1 MTAMR
6 RRRHS
11 YPLRGRDAELELIRE
26 RLLSTAE
33 GRSGVVIV
41 EGMAGLGKTS
51 LLREAMTIADGVG
64 VRSGYG
70 RSAAGD
76 QNTPLAGLFEALLDG
91 TPALVDREA
100 LRRLHL
106 APGERYWL
114 LEDLEDLLEQ
124 TAIETPL
131 LLCIDDLQWGR
142 AACFAAVRLLPQRLR
157 TVPILWVFASRANDA
172 PDDLRTTFIS
182 LEESGARR
190 ISIGPLDSKAVIE
203 VVRDVVE
210 AEPDGDL
217 IELAQRVLG
226 SPFLLVELLNGL
238 LEEGLIKLGDGRATL
253 VEDRL
258 PMRVRDTMRER
269 LSRMTPLAREAAGIA
284 SVLGSRFSF
293 ESLVTM
299 LDVPPVR
306 LLSPLDELIR
316 ADLLV
321 DDGEHLR
328 FRHDLIRESVRQT
341 LPATVRKTLQRQ
353 AVDILLE
360 SGSTPSDVALQLA
373 ESAEPGDEL
382 AAETLFNAAKAIGYS
397 SPEVAADLAQKAVE
411 LIGPNHPLR
420 APMVVEAAVLLH
432 AAGRVIE
439 GKRFAE
445 TALRSVLPPEEN
457 AAVQFSISGML
468 SISADLRADANRRAL
483 ELPELS
489 EATQARHLA
498 RLFFNLMGAGRSQ
511 QALKMLPEAEAAAER
526 TGDPDARF
534 SIDLAMTGVLYLQGD
549 FALHLDKCE
558 AAILIGR
565 QTDDVPRQW
574 MAEQYRSESLVV
586 LDRLDEARSISDEG
600 RAACEQARQTV
611 SRRHWDA
618 WRGRQLYFAGNL
630 PDAAAVL
637 EGAYVSDE
645 GAEVVSAL
653 DAAAV
658 MTLGQIA
665 LHMADDVLTRNA
677 VANARKMIATGVPEV
692 QRLASWLLALHAMAA
707 SRAEEACNVLS
718 KSGPSPIPIYPMD
731 ITDPPKLV
739 RIALAASRG
748 DLADHAVSVAEDR
761 ATKNPTLATVNGVA
775 AHARGLRDGSVND
788 LRRAVEFFD
797 TSPQPLTRASALE
810 DFGCA
815 LIAERSTDQG
825 IERLNEALEQYVQ
838 LGATWDARRVRA
850 RLGALGIRR
859 RIWVA
864 ARPESGWES
873 LTPSE
878 LNVVQRVAQGL
889 TNREVAQQL
898 FVSPHTVNSHLRHVF
913 TKLKINSRVELARL
927 ASESLPKA
935 EQVGPSA

>member
-1 MTAMR
+1 MTER
-6 RRRHS
+6 RRHRHS
-11 YPLRGRDAELELIRE
+11 YPLRGREAELELIRG
-26 RLLSTAE
+26 RLLATVE

-51 LLREAMTIADGVG
+51 LLDEATTMADDLG
-64 VRSGYG
+64 VRAGYG
-70 RSAAGD
+70 RLAAGD
-76 QNTPLAGLFEALLDG
+76 QNAPLAGLFEALFDG
-91 TPALVDREA
+91 APALVDREA

-106 APGERYWL
+106 TPADRYWL

-131 LLCIDDLQWGR
+131 LLCVDDLQWGS
-142 AACFAAVRLLPQRLR
+142 AACFAAARVLPQRLR

-172 PDDLRTTFIS
+172 PDDLRTAFIR
-182 LEESGARR
+182 LEEIGARR
-190 ISIGPLDSKAVIE
+190 MSIGPLNSSAVIE
-203 VVRDVVE
+203 IVSDVVE
-210 AEPDGDL
+210 AEPDADL
-217 IELAQRVLG
+217 IELAQRVHG
-226 SPFLLVELLNGL
+226 SPFLLVELVNGL
-238 LEEGLIKLGDGRATL
+238 LEEGLIKVEDGRAIL

-258 PMRVRDTMRER
+258 PMRVRDTMRDR

-284 SVLGSRFSF
+284 SVLGSRIGF

-306 LLSPLDELIR
+306 LLGPLDELIR
-316 ADLLV
+316 ADLIV

-341 LPATVRKTLQRQ
+341 LPATVRRTLQRQ

-360 SGSTPSDVALQLA
+360 SGSTPADVALQLA
-373 ESAEPGDEL
+373 ESAQPGDEP

-445 TALRSVLPPEEN
+445 TALRAVLSPEEN

-468 SISADLRADANRRAL
+468 SISADLRAEANRRAL
-483 ELPELS
+483 ALPDLS
-489 EATQARHLA
+489 QATRARHLA
-498 RLFFNLMGAGRSQ
+498 RLFFNLMGAGRPQ
-511 QALKMLPEAEAAAER
+511 EALEMLPEAETAAER

-534 SIDLAMTGVLYLQGD
+534 SIDLAMTGVLYVQGE
-549 FALHLDKCE
+549 FAHHLEKCE

-565 QTDDVPRQW
+565 ETDDVPRRW

-586 LDRLDEARSISDEG
+586 LDRLDEARHVSDEG
-600 RAACEQARQTV
+600 RAACEQARQAV

-645 GAEVVSAL
+645 GVEVVSAL

-665 LHMADDVLTRNA
+665 LHMADDALTRNA
-677 VANARKMIATGVPEV
+677 VAIARKMIATGVPEV
-692 QRLASWLLALHAMAA
+692 QRLASWLLALNAMAA
-707 SRAEEACNVLS
+707 ARAEEACNVLS
-718 KSGPSPIPIYPMD
+718 KVGPSPLPIYPMD
-731 ITDPPKLV
+731 IADPPKLV
-739 RIALAASRG
+739 RIALAASRL
-748 DLADHAVSVAEDR
+748 DLADHAVSVAEGR
-761 ATKNPTLATVNGVA
+761 AKKNPTLATINGVA
-775 AHARGLRDGSVND
+775 AHARGLRDNSLDD
-788 LRRAVEFFD
+788 LRQAVEILD
-797 TSPQPLTRASALE
+797 TGPRPLTRASALE

-815 LIAERSTDQG
+815 LIAEQSTDQG
-825 IERLNEALEQYVQ
+825 IDRLNEVLEQYVQ
-838 LGATWDARRVRA
+838 HGATWDARRVRA

-859 RIWVA
+859 RVAIA
-864 ARPESGWES
+864 ARPESGWGS
-873 LTPSE
+873 LTESE
-878 LNVVQRVAQGL
+878 LNVVQRVAEGL
-889 TNREVAQQL
+889 TNREVARQL

-913 TKLKINSRVELARL
+913 TKLGINSRVELARL
-927 ASESLPKA
+927 ASESLREP
-935 EQVGPSA
+935 G